1 MPLNGSPNTLKQ
13 ALAQGRAQI
22 GIWSSLTSPI
32 VAELMAGT
40 GFDWLLIDSEHAPS
54 DLGQIVAQLQATAA
68 YPTESVVRIPAA
80 DATVI
85 KRYLDSGVRSLLVPF
100 VEDAETAR
108 MVVAATRYPPAGFR
122 GVSVAHRGNRFGR
135 VKGYLQTADETNCV
149 VVQLETRK
157 ALAAVEEIARVDGID
172 AVFIGPS
179 DLAADFGQLGNA
191 GHPDLQAAIRETIER
206 CRAINRPIGILAP
219 VAEDARRYLDWGA
232 TLVAV
237 GSDIGVLVRGMD
249 QLAEAFVRRPGA
261 AA

>member
-1 MPLNGSPNTLKQ
+1 MPLNGSPNTLKD
-13 ALAQGRAQI
+13 ALAQGRVQI

-54 DLGQIVAQLQATAA
+54 DLAQIVAQLQATAA

-108 MVVAATRYPPAGFR
+108 MVVAATRYPPKGFR

-135 VKGYLQTADETNCV
+135 VKGYLHNADETNCV
-149 VVQLETRK
+149 IVQLETRK
-157 ALAAVEEIARVDGID
+157 SLAAVEEIAQVDGID

-206 CRAINRPIGILAP
+206 CRAIGRPIGILAP
-219 VAEDARRYLDWGA
+219 VAEDARRYLEWGA

-249 QLAEAFVRRPGA
+249 QLAQAFVRRPGA
-261 AA
+261 A